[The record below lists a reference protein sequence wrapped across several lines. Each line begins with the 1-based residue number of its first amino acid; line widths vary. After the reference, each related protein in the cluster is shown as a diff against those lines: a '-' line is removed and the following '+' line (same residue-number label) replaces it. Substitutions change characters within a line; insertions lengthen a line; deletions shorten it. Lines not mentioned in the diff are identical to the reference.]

1 MIKYPVALFVLLS
14 FVFRSV
20 AQDTI
25 PHLKGKMDISII
37 KGTIEC
43 DFTLS
48 NIPRISDYY
57 IRLNAGMNIRYIKS
71 LNGMASLRYSRST
84 DDTLATGEA
93 SAYFLKAYTDN
104 GKFLPRAIRLSYV
117 GMYPVFTDTSSF
129 VDWKGNIAF
138 NGKTVRTDGSQTA
151 WYPVLYDI
159 KKDLRYD
166 KVTYDIE
173 VNCSDCKTIYIN
185 GSEPVE
191 STHAIFKSDR
201 PQELTMFSGDYRM
214 VAINGSYFLNPDL
227 DDNQLKELEGII
239 HSNKVYY
246 ENNLQIPYRGT
257 AAYIQ
262 TTPVSKNNSWMFA
275 TYPTIVN
282 IGFGENGMKTFLDKK
297 KGDGFKPYM
306 AHELAHYYFGK
317 YRVFNAE
324 LGDMISEGFSE
335 YLSLNITRKLISDS
349 VFNDKLESKF
359 RALRNFK
366 PVPFASVKSKNDY
379 DDRELY
385 VYYYAPLIFTAIEKE
400 IGEEAM
406 WKWIRSLLQTP
417 VTFTNY
423 HFLEQTLSVVLN
435 NKSQMEMIR
444 TKYFTTDNVI
454 NNAATTLG
462 MRTESQTASVT
473 TEQVAKTYYYFF
485 FLKPAVD
492 AGAPE
497 NRTVKHTEIGEITCT
512 QAELSKMAQAKFKQV
527 TSECEN
533 EAGCGSDFNT
543 YDSLDKAKAALQ
555 RWLKPFVGNAAF
567 VIKTI
572 NL

>member
-1 MIKYPVALFVLLS
+1 MIKYRISFFVLMILML
-14 FVFRSV
+14 RSK

-25 PHLKGKMDISII
+25 PFLKGRVDISITR
-37 KGTIEC
+37 GTIEC

-48 NIPRISDYY
+48 NLPKISDYY
-57 IRLNAGMNIRYIKS
+57 IRLNSGMNIRYIKS
-71 LNGMASLRYSRST
+71 LNGTGPLRYSRST
-84 DDTLATGEA
+84 DDTLSTGEA
-93 SAYFLKAYTDN
+93 GAYFLKAYN
-104 GKFLPRAIRLSYV
+104 EVGKFLPRAIQLKYV
-117 GMYPVFTDTSSF
+117 GMFPVIADTSSV

-138 NGKTVRTDGSQTA
+138 NGKTIRTDGSQTA

-173 VNCSDCKTIYIN
+173 VNCPDCKTLYIN

-191 STHAIFKSDR
+191 GTHAQFKSDR
-201 PQELTMFSGDYRM
+201 AQELTMFSGNYRM

-239 HSNKVYY
+239 QTNKTYY
-246 ENNLQIPYRGT
+246 EKNLLIPYKGT

-262 TTPVSKNNSWMFA
+262 TTPVSKYNSWMFA

-297 KGDGFKPYM
+297 RGDGFKPYM

-317 YRVFNAE
+317 YRLFNSE

-349 VFNDKLESKF
+349 VYREKLQSKL
-359 RALRNFK
+359 RELRNFK

-400 IGEEAM
+400 IGEQAM

-417 VTFTNY
+417 IAFTNY
-423 HFLEQTLSVVLN
+423 HFLEQTLSDVLN
-435 NKSQMEMIR
+435 DRQKIDMIR
-444 TKYFTTDNVI
+444 SKYFTTNNVI
-454 NNAATTLG
+454 SEVTNTLG
-462 MRTESQTASVT
+462 LISESQTT
-473 TEQVAKTYYYFF
+473 TVAGPELAKTYYYFF
-485 FLKPAVD
+485 FLKPAID

-497 NRTVKHTEIGEITCT
+497 NHTVKHTQIREITCT
-512 QAELSKMAQAKFKQV
+512 PAELSKMAQTTFNQIKN
-527 TSECEN
+527 ECEN

-543 YDSLDKAKAALQ
+543 YETLEKAKEALQ
-555 RWLKPFVGNAAF
+555 RWLKPYVGKPAF
-567 VIKTI
+567 VIKMI